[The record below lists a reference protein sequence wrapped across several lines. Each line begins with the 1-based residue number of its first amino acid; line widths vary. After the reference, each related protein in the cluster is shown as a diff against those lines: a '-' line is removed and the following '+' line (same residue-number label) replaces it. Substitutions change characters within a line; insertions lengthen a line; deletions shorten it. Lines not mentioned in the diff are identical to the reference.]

1 MARQAGGLLP
11 FFRTPWTDTCGIEGV
26 PSAMAAGV
34 AVPAIVLLGFPAAA
48 RAADPPIV
56 RAEELLLHTGRA
68 AMDQEG
74 KARKRQ

>member
-1 MARQAGGLLP
+1 
-11 FFRTPWTDTCGIEGV
+11 
-26 PSAMAAGV
+26 MAAGV
-34 AVPAIVLLGFPAAA
+34 AVPAIVLLWFPAAA